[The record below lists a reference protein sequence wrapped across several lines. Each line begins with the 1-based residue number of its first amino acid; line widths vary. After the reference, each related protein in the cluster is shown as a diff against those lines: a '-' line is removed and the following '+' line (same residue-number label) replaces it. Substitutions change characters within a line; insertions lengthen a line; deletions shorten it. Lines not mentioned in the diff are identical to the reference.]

1 MSQEGEISHSN
12 ANKWRNKYLDLI
24 ERHEQLIK
32 SNDSKQDQMRRALMV
47 VALLAEGQTDS
58 IDKPLAD
65 LREAIKPDSN
75 NLSLEKNV
83 KALQS
88 EMNRFEHKWQI
99 QSEEVLQSMQKAAKN
114 LLQLP
119 LPFAQKQRIKKVLN
133 QSKSELEQW
142 TGYSKQLKSWTN
154 LIAELPLQTDSIDQ
168 NTGPSVG
175 FFSRLFQ
182 RPPQAPSQ
190 PTAAETE
197 HAENLLD
204 LDNDTDTELKKVSAG
219 ATSTSAADNDTL
231 SIEVANTEGEQQK
244 ISYSAIEKDVS
255 AMINRLL
262 SKLVIPAS
270 YHDRLNALKVKLA
283 SKLDWYDLVPTLEE
297 VANLVIDAV
306 GNGQAEFEQF
316 LQGLDNRLETIQ
328 DIVNSASKGQL
339 ARSDA
344 RDEFAGILEKKIND
358 IRSEVSNKNSLG
370 ALSNSIS
377 EHLGLILQAMHSYS
391 SAENERETELTRQLE
406 QMQSKLDEMENLAQ
420 VAQVAL
426 EEQRKKAMH
435 DPLTGLPNRES
446 YQQRL
451 EQEVQRLERYGGK
464 LSLIVCDVDLFK
476 RINDSYG
483 HLAGDKVLTIIARSL
498 QKKLRVS
505 DFIARFGGEEF
516 VILMPG
522 TSAEEALV
530 VAEKLRKTI
539 ELSPFNFKKEP
550 VQITIS
556 FGISQFSE
564 NESPEEVFSR
574 ADKALYKAKELG
586 RNQSQIG

>member
-1 MSQEGEISHSN
+1 MSQEGEFSHNN
-12 ANKWRNKYLDLI
+12 ASRWRNKYLDLI

-47 VALLAEGQTDS
+47 VALLAEGQTNS
-58 IDKPLAD
+58 IDKPLAT
-65 LREAIKPDSN
+65 LREAIKPDSSN
-75 NLSLEKNV
+75 PDLEKNV
-83 KALQS
+83 KALQA
-88 EMNRFEHKWQI
+88 EMNRFEHKWQM
-99 QSEEVLQSMQKAAKN
+99 QSEEILQTMQKAAKN

-119 LPFAQKQRIKKVLN
+119 LPFAQKQHIKKVLN
-133 QSKSELEQW
+133 QSKNELEQW
-142 TGYSKQLKSWTN
+142 AGYSKQLKSWTQ
-154 LIAELPLQTDSIDQ
+154 LIAELPLQTDSIDESA
-168 NTGPSVG
+168 GPAVG

-182 RPPQAPSQ
+182 RPPQTPSQ
-190 PTAAETE
+190 PTAVETE
-197 HAENLLD
+197 DSLD
-204 LDNDTDTELKKVSAG
+204 LNNDSDTEFKKISAGVTSTDTK
-219 ATSTSAADNDTL
+219 AANSGSV
-231 SIEVANTEGEQQK
+231 SIEVTDTEGEQQR

-262 SKLVIPAS
+262 AQLVIPAS

-344 RDEFAGILEKKIND
+344 RDEFAGILEKKVND

-377 EHLGLILQAMHSYS
+377 EHLGLILQAMQSYS
-391 SAENERETELTRQLE
+391 SAENERETELTKQLE

-451 EQEVQRLERYGGK
+451 EQEVQRLDRYGGK

-522 TSAEEALV
+522 TSAEDALIA
-530 VAEKLRKTI
+530 AEKLRKTI

-556 FGISQFSE
+556 FGISQFSKD
-564 NESPEEVFSR
+564 ESPEEVFAR

>member
-1 MSQEGEISHSN
+1 MSQEGEFSHNN
-12 ANKWRNKYLDLI
+12 ASRWRNKYLDLI

-47 VALLAEGQTDS
+47 VALLAEGQTNS
-58 IDKPLAD
+58 IDKPLAT
-65 LREAIKPDSN
+65 LREAIKPDSSN
-75 NLSLEKNV
+75 PDLEKNV
-83 KALQS
+83 KALQA
-88 EMNRFEHKWQI
+88 EMNRFEHKWQM
-99 QSEEVLQSMQKAAKN
+99 QSEEILQTMQKAAKN

-119 LPFAQKQRIKKVLN
+119 LPFAQKQHIKKVLN
-133 QSKSELEQW
+133 QSKNELEQW
-142 TGYSKQLKSWTN
+142 AGYSKQLKSWTQ
-154 LIAELPLQTDSIDQ
+154 LIAELPLQTDSIDESA
-168 NTGPSVG
+168 GPAVG

-182 RPPQAPSQ
+182 RPPQTPSQ
-190 PTAAETE
+190 PTAVETE
-197 HAENLLD
+197 DSLD
-204 LDNDTDTELKKVSAG
+204 LNNDSDTEFKKISAGVTSTDTK
-219 ATSTSAADNDTL
+219 AANSGSV
-231 SIEVANTEGEQQK
+231 SIEVTDTEGEQQR

-262 SKLVIPAS
+262 AQLVIPAS

-344 RDEFAGILEKKIND
+344 RDEFAGILEKKVND

-377 EHLGLILQAMHSYS
+377 EHLGLILQAMQSYS
-391 SAENERETELTRQLE
+391 SAENERETELTKQLE

-451 EQEVQRLERYGGK
+451 EQEVQRLDRYGGK

-522 TSAEEALV
+522 TSAEDALIA
-530 VAEKLRKTI
+530 AEKLRKTI

-550 VQITIS
+550 VP
-556 FGISQFSE
+556 
-564 NESPEEVFSR
+564 NEKIGR
-574 ADKALYKAKELG
+574 ASCRE
-586 RNQSQIG
+586 RV